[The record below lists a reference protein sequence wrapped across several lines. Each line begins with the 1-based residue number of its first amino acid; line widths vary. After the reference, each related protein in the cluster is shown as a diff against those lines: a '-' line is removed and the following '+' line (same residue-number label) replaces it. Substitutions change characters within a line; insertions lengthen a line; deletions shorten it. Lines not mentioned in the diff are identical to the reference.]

1 MTDELE
7 LVFSTEKKIERKKNQ
22 KKTTYTPSK
31 GPIKIRLEKKGR
43 GGKTVTVLYNL
54 SFSEEKAKVLMKAL
68 QTQCACGATFKNSVI
83 ELSGD
88 NREKVTAFL
97 KKETY

>member
-1 MTDELE
+1 MTEELE
-7 LVFSTEKKIERKKNQ
+7 LVFSTENKIERKKNQ
-22 KKTTYTPSK
+22 KKTNYPPSK

-54 SFSEEKAKVLMKAL
+54 PFSEEKAKTLMKAL

-97 KKETY
+97 KNET